1 MTILTIP
8 KNTLSPQKYTQKNY
22 KVNKKVLYGGCV
34 FLLFGITSYN
44 NLHMIVSEDSLTVPV
59 DIGDEIFGPVKNLYT
74 VKE

>member
-1 MTILTIP
+1 M
-8 KNTLSPQKYTQKNY
+8 
-22 KVNKKVLYGGCV
+22 